1 MQRNETKCGACRQNK
16 TPSFFRLVINTKK
29 IEVFGSVW
37 PECCVHTQSGWE
49 VSQEL
54 VQIDALM
61 SITESKH

>member
-1 MQRNETKCGACRQNK
+1 MRQNVARVDK
-16 TPSFFRLVINTKK
+16 IKPLHFSDWSLIRKK
-29 IEVFGSVW
+29 IEMFGSVW